1 MAGGRQGL
9 IRRATENDIPRITEI
24 RNNVREN
31 KLTDPTR
38 VTIEHVR
45 WFISNPGIFV
55 WEEAGQV
62 VGFSAADPR
71 NGSIWALFM
80 DQAYEGRGIAR
91 ALFEQACA
99 VLRDA
104 GFVRM
109 WLKRAPKRFIEPP
122 DGMSSGTE
130 GANCYSKPPSPCSSR
145 SGCPSASCRAK
156 ACPERR
162 PGARHPRLA
171 VPVLPMT
178 GMPGPR
184 PSLGAGLRPA

>member
-1 MAGGRQGL
+1 M

-38 VTIEHVR
+38 VTIEHYR

-55 WEEAGQV
+55 CEEDGRV
-62 VGFSAADPR
+62 LGFSAADPR

-99 VLRDA
+99 A
-104 GFVRM
+104 FVR
-109 WLKRAPKRFIEPP
+109 R
-122 DGMSSGTE
+122 
-130 GANCYSKPPSPCSSR
+130 N
-145 SGCPSASCRAK
+145 
-156 ACPERR
+156 
-162 PGARHPRLA
+162 PGQ
-171 VPVLPMT
+171 
-178 GMPGPR
+178 
-184 PSLGAGLRPA
+184 